1 MGYYNYQVT
10 GDLLTMPYQMYS
22 ERYDVAPIFIFG
34 RPEVKKTYNH
44 SSMESYHTGFVME
57 GYIQKKKG
65 AGLTLEHL
73 RLPIQFFW
81 GSALFLPVLFA
92 FGRPGRRWAILAAS
106 VLALSVLASAVS
118 SYADKLRPHY
128 IAPAAP
134 MFVLLAVRGIRRLR
148 IARLNNRRAGRFV
161 SDTVVAISLL
171 SLAGGLLSRVL
182 FGAAYQDVP
191 LVRDRPAIIERLL
204 ATPEK
209 DLVIVDYSPQHNEH
223 EEWIYNRADLL
234 ISDAEII
241 WARDLGFAKNSRL
254 HEYYPNRTTWRLYAD
269 ENPPKLVPYEILRP
283 TGR

>member
-1 MGYYNYQVT
+1 
-10 GDLLTMPYQMYS
+10 
-22 ERYDVAPIFIFG
+22 
-34 RPEVKKTYNH
+34 
-44 SSMESYHTGFVME
+44 
-57 GYIQKKKG
+57 
-65 AGLTLEHL
+65 
-73 RLPIQFFW
+73 
-81 GSALFLPVLFA
+81 
-92 FGRPGRRWAILAAS
+92 
-106 VLALSVLASAVS
+106 
-118 SYADKLRPHY
+118 
-128 IAPAAP
+128 